1 MINNVFKIRNL
12 KCKYASNV
20 KPVLE
25 IDSLDIEDGSST
37 FFIGPSGVGKST
49 VLETLGLMNNT
60 VFQPKKNNTIFE
72 FRVNDS
78 DDVSMLKLWNLKES
92 EIADFRN
99 RHLSFIFQNTNLFNT
114 LSAYD
119 NIAITSILQGKNKKQ
134 ADKKTKTVVSKILD
148 DVTADKPINELS
160 GGQRQ
165 RIAFARAIV
174 TDYTVLF
181 ADEPTGNLDKGNA
194 KRLMQI
200 LHNETDR
207 KTKIIV
213 THDINLTLEFAT
225 QIVLIDRVK
234 RDSLDD
240 FFGHVN
246 SETIFKKNNEDEKW
260 YNSSNSFSN
269 TELLE
274 ILDNKLYKKI

>member
-1 MINNVFKIRNL
+1 MNNIFKIRDL
-12 KCKYASNV
+12 KCKYTSNRL
-20 KPVLE
+20 PVLE
-25 IDSLDIEDGSST
+25 IDSLDIEEGSST

-60 VFQPKKNNTIFE
+60 VFQANENNTIFE
-72 FRVNDS
+72 FRVDES
-78 DDVSMLKLWNLKES
+78 DDVSMLKLWNLNES

-99 RHLSFIFQNTNLFNT
+99 KHLSFIFQNTNLFNT
-114 LSAYD
+114 LSAYE
-119 NIAITSILQGKNKKQ
+119 NIAITSILQGDNKEQ
-134 ADKKTKTVVSKILD
+134 ADKKTKAVVTKILD
-148 DVTADKPINELS
+148 DVSADKPINELS

-194 KRLMQI
+194 NRLMRI
-200 LHNETDR
+200 LHNETDN

-234 RDSLDD
+234 RDNLDE

-246 SETIFKKNNEDEKW
+246 SETIFKKNKEDEKW
-260 YNSSNSFSN
+260 YNSSNSFSDK
-269 TELLE
+269 ELLD
-274 ILDNKLYKKI
+274 ILDRKLYKKLN

>member
-1 MINNVFKIRNL
+1 MNNVFKIRNL
-12 KCKYASNV
+12 KCKYASNI

-25 IDSLDIEDGSST
+25 IDSLDIEEGSST

-49 VLETLGLMNNT
+49 VLETLGVMNNT
-60 VFQPKKNNTIFE
+60 VFQAEKNDTTFE
-72 FRVNDS
+72 FRVNNS
-78 DDVSMLKLWNLKES
+78 DHISMLKLWTLKES
-92 EIADFRN
+92 KIADFRN
-99 RHLSFIFQNTNLFNT
+99 KHLSFIFQNTNLFNT

-119 NIAITSILQGKNKKQ
+119 NIAITSILQGDSKKE
-134 ADKKTKTVVSKILD
+134 ADKKTKAVVSKILE

-194 KRLMQI
+194 RKLMHI
-200 LHNETDR
+200 LHNETDE

-213 THDINLTLEFAT
+213 THDINLSLEFAT

-234 RDSLDD
+234 RNGLDD

-246 SETIFKKNNEDEKW
+246 SETIFKKNKEDEKW
-260 YNSSNSFSN
+260 YTSSTSFSDK
-269 TELLE
+269 ELLE
-274 ILDNKLYKKI
+274 LLDHKLYKKLH